1 MILRSAPPSAR
12 LLITHSYPLLLRF
25 NSTQSRNLPSL
36 TLRSRKTIQMKCRG
50 SWSNFTCA
58 KKLSSFGKFKRLSML
73 ISLLPW
79 KLRRKLVWIHQCCWN
94 QLRSCRLSC
103 YCCRLLLPCH
113 HVRRHQYFPLSLIA
127 LCLLFSTKICL
138 FIAYLFS
145 IYNCFVYILLS
156 LIPTSLMLLYS
167 LLRLFLFSLSCLW
180 NQIQC
185 NWLKNY
191 SILCLIYAK

>member
-1 MILRSAPPSAR
+1 
-12 LLITHSYPLLLRF
+12 
-25 NSTQSRNLPSL
+25 
-36 TLRSRKTIQMKCRG
+36 
-50 SWSNFTCA
+50 
-58 KKLSSFGKFKRLSML
+58 
-73 ISLLPW
+73 
-79 KLRRKLVWIHQCCWN
+79 LRRKLVWMHQCCRN

-138 FIAYLFS
+138 FIAYLYS
-145 IYNCFVYILLS
+145 IYNCFVYKLLS

-167 LLRLFLFSLSCLW
+167 LLRLFLFSLSCLC